1 MELMDTDDPV
11 KGKLLRKSEH
21 HREQLQDDV
30 KLISE
35 KTEKI
40 ITNALVI
47 GAALAATYVLI
58 NAFSGSKSKKKKG
71 KVAKIKLVQ
80 GDKDDV
86 ATVPQEED
94 VAVVPGIVSQIG
106 TALASQATVMLLSFA
121 KEKLSEYLQSQAAK
135 KEDNTTN
142 ERS

>member
-1 MELMDTDDPV
+1 MSKHMELMDTDDPV

-58 NAFSGSKSKKKKG
+58 SAFSGSKSKKKKR
-71 KVAKIKLVQ
+71 K
-80 GDKDDV
+80 
-86 ATVPQEED
+86 
-94 VAVVPGIVSQIG
+94 S
-106 TALASQATVMLLSFA
+106 
-121 KEKLSEYLQSQAAK
+121 
-135 KEDNTTN
+135 
-142 ERS
+142 R

>member
-58 NAFSGSKSKKKKG
+58 SAFSGGGKSKKKN
-71 KVAKIKLVQ
+71 KVAKIKLIH
-80 GDKDDV
+80 GDKDEAVEPREEEV
-86 ATVPQEED
+86 AS
-94 VAVVPGIVSQIG
+94 APGVIAQIG

-121 KEKLSEYLQSQAAK
+121 KEKLTEYLQSQAARK
-135 KEDNTTN
+135 ADTNSN

>member
-21 HREQLQDDV
+21 HRDQLQDDV

-58 NAFSGSKSKKKKG
+58 SAFSGGKSKKKN
-71 KVAKIKLVQ
+71 KVAKIKLIQ
-80 GDKDDV
+80 GDREES
-86 ATVPQEED
+86 AAQPQVEETG
-94 VAVVPGIVSQIG
+94 APGVIAQIG

-135 KEDNTTN
+135 KDDNNSN

>member
-58 NAFSGSKSKKKKG
+58 SAFSGGGKSKKKN
-71 KVAKIKLVQ
+71 KVAKIKLIH
-80 GDKDDV
+80 GDKNEAVEPREEEV
-86 ATVPQEED
+86 AGTPSV
-94 VAVVPGIVSQIG
+94 ITQIG

-121 KEKLSEYLQSQAAK
+121 KEKLTEYLHSQAAK
-135 KEDNTTN
+135 KADTNSN

>member
-1 MELMDTDDPV
+1 MELMDTDDPL

-58 NAFSGSKSKKKKG
+58 SSFSGSRSKKKKN
-71 KVAKIKLVQ
+71 KVAKIRLVQ
-80 GDKDDV
+80 GEKDDAA
-86 ATVPQEED
+86 ATPVEEQE
-94 VAVVPGIVSQIG
+94 VVPGIVSQIG
-106 TALASQATVMLLSFA
+106 TALATQATVLLLSFA
-121 KEKLSEYLQSQAAK
+121 KEKLSEYLQSHPAK
-135 KEDNTTN
+135 KDEPTSN

>member
-21 HREQLQDDV
+21 HREQLHDDV

-40 ITNALVI
+40 ITNALII
-47 GAALAATYVLI
+47 GTALAATYVLV
-58 NAFSGSKSKKKKG
+58 NAFSGSKSKKKG
-71 KVAKIKLVQ
+71 KVAKIKLIQ
-80 GDKDDV
+80 GDKEESS
-86 ATVPQEED
+86 APQAQEE
-94 VAVVPGIVSQIG
+94 ASAPGVISQIG
-106 TALASQATVMLLSFA
+106 TALASQATVMLLAFA

-135 KEDNTTN
+135 KESPD